1 LLTTRELGRPVVQ
14 PVGDAEQ
21 AGQVLD
27 PRRVRAAGSSM
38 FSRAD
43 NVASRLNP
51 WKTKPTWVRRNSVS
65 SRSLRQDRSVA
76 PMWTR
81 PESNVSRPDRQCSR
95 VDFPDPDGP
104 MMVLKR
110 PDSKSTETE
119 SSAVTVAAL
128 VP

>member
-1 LLTTRELGRPVVQ
+1 
-14 PVGDAEQ
+14 
-21 AGQVLD
+21 
-27 PRRVRAAGSSM
+27 M

-43 NVASRLNP
+43 NVANRLNP
-51 WKTKPTWVRRNSVS
+51 WKTKPTWVRRSSVS
-65 SRSLRQDRSVA
+65 SRSFNLDRSVA

-81 PESNVSRPDRQCSR
+81 PESTVSRPDRQCSR

-104 MMVLKR
+104 MMVVKR
-110 PDSKSTETE
+110 PDWKSTETE

>member
-1 LLTTRELGRPVVQ
+1 
-14 PVGDAEQ
+14 
-21 AGQVLD
+21 
-27 PRRVRAAGSSM
+27 
-38 FSRAD
+38 
-43 NVASRLNP
+43 
-51 WKTKPTWVRRNSVS
+51 
-65 SRSLRQDRSVA
+65 
-76 PMWTR
+76 MWTR